1 MANNIIKGRIAESIA
16 VDYLQKSGYL
26 IKEVNW
32 RHKKSEI
39 DIICTINDQLIFC
52 EVKSRSTDY
61 FGAPEFG
68 VTEKKKSM
76 IVAGATSY
84 MDLIDY
90 DGQIRFDFISIILHT
105 EEQFNIE
112 HFEDAFFPGL

>member
-1 MANNIIKGRIAESIA
+1 MANNIIKGKIAESIA
-16 VDYLQKSGYL
+16 IEYLQKSGYQ

-39 DIICTINDQLIFC
+39 DIICTNKNQLVFC
-52 EVKSRSTDY
+52 EVKSRSTNY

-84 MDLIDY
+84 MDIIDY
-90 DGQIRFDFISIILHT
+90 DGQIRFDIISIILHSK
-105 EEQFNIE
+105 EKFNIE